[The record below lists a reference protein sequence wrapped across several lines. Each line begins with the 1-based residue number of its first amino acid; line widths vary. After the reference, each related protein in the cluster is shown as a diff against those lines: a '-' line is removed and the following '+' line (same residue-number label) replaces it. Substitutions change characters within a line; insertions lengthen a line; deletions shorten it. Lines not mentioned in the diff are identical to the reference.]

1 MSQRKCGYCRQPG
14 HTIETC
20 ALAYEIGCD
29 HHNRLIELIEHI
41 NDINNVEIPIQMYL
55 KDQLKMELIILS
67 KYHTN
72 FNRFIHN
79 LYTNYQITL
88 SQSEFS
94 TKKDQILILTY
105 FYLMIAEIID
115 KLKNKNENK
124 KLKIQTIVIPSQ
136 KEITFLCPICIEEI
150 PDIRR
155 VTTNCNHDLCDI
167 CMNKYL
173 ETLREKEPTC
183 CMCRSSITTLSF
195 TNQECCNTICNIF
208 P

>member
-1 MSQRKCGYCRQPG
+1 MAQRKCGYCRQPS
-14 HTIETC
+14 HTIQIC
-20 ALAYEIGCD
+20 ALAYQSGRF
-29 HHNRLIELIEHI
+29 HHNHLIGMVETI
-41 NDINNVEIPIQMYL
+41 DVNNVEIPIQMYL
-55 KDQLKMELIILS
+55 KDQLKMELTTLA
-67 KYHTN
+67 KYHRN
-72 FNRFIHN
+72 LNLFIHN
-79 LYTNYQITL
+79 LYTSHLITF

-105 FYLMIAEIID
+105 FYLNIAEINYN
-115 KLKNKNENK
+115 LKNKKENK

-155 VTTNCNHDLCDI
+155 ITTNCNHDLCDT
-167 CMNKYL
+167 CTNKYL

-183 CMCRSSITTLSF
+183 CICRSSITSLSF
-195 TNQECCNTICNIF
+195 TNQECCNTICNSF